1 MVASVFNLLPYL
13 NLFMKDK
20 KMKQIHTMLDKETN
34 TWYNKQ
40 DGAKRVSNAGF
51 KTQKEA
57 IAAAKSI
64 AINQKLEHSIHRAD
78 NNQIREKNSY
88 GNDTYPPKG

>member
-1 MVASVFNLLPYL
+1 MS
-13 NLFMKDK
+13 
-20 KMKQIHTMLDKETN
+20 KQIHTMLDKKTG

-40 DGAKRVSNAGF
+40 DGATKASNSGF

-57 IAAAKSI
+57 INAARSI
-64 AINQKLEHSIHRAD
+64 AISQGLEHSIHRAD

-88 GNDTYPPKG
+88 GNDDFPPRG